1 MAVTKIVA
9 RKYRID
15 TGINYVLNGDKTE
28 EKLLTAFQYCT
39 PDNAYGRMM
48 RTKKHYGKTDGVQCY
63 HIIQSF
69 KPGEISPE
77 LALNIAKEFAA
88 EHIGGYEAVI
98 GVHVDKD
105 HIHSHIVFNS
115 VERESGKKYHSN
127 AKSYY
132 QQIRRISDRLCAE
145 HGLSVILTGDRTH
158 AISYYEWLREKR
170 GLSTYRSMLEDDLK
184 IAIEDANDYG
194 HFLVIMEGMGY
205 EVKHGNRLSFRIRGQ
220 DHFMVPGRRNPLFTE
235 EGIRKAIRG
244 NLEAIEAGLK
254 PAYTPRQVYV
264 PYTKRPK
271 LKGFMALYAHYLYLL
286 GKIEK
291 REYPPRITP
300 HLKAEVMK
308 FDKYKAQFKL
318 LREHNIQTPE
328 EMDRYVK
335 TCEERIAAH
344 IKSRTI
350 LNVWKKKRK
359 TLYDALADAEALKPV
374 VKLYAE
380 GMTGIEDEFA
390 RYMDAEAILEQS
402 GIPRDMLV
410 KEKAETYQALADINR
425 EIRELRT
432 NISLCRDIRHNTP
445 QMEKDIK
452 IVDPI
457 REREVKKQDER
468 SK

>member
-1 MAVTKIVA
+1 MAVTKILARHARLDVA
-9 RKYRID
+9 IQYA
-15 TGINYVLNGDKTE
+15 LNGDKTQE
-28 EKLLTAFQYCT
+28 QVFTAHMNCVEGYEYLQ
-39 PDNAYGRMM
+39 MKS
-48 RTKKHYGKTDGVQCY
+48 TKRDFNKEDGVQSY
-63 HIIQSF
+63 HIVQSF
-69 KPGEISPE
+69 VPSEISPE
-77 LALNIAKEFAA
+77 LALDIAKEFVS
-88 EHIGGYEAVI
+88 EHLPGYEAVI

-115 VERESGKKYHSN
+115 VCAADGSKYHSN
-127 AKSYY
+127 KKSYY

-145 HGLSVILTGDRTH
+145 HGLSVVMRGE
-158 AISYYEWLREKR
+158 ASKSMSYIEWLREKR
-170 GLSTYRSMLEDDLK
+170 GQPTYRSMLEGDLRM
-184 IAIEDANDYG
+184 AIEDANDYG

-220 DHFMVPGRRNPLFTE
+220 EHFMVPGRRNPLFTE

-254 PAYTPRQVYV
+254 PAFAQRQVFTPYV
-264 PYTKRPK
+264 KRPK

-350 LNVWKKKRK
+350 LNVRKKKRK
-359 TLYDALADAEALKPV
+359 KLYDALADAEALKPA

-390 RYMDAEAILEQS
+390 RYMDAEAILEKS
-402 GIPRDMLV
+402 GIPKDTLV

>member
-1 MAVTKIVA
+1 MAVTKILA
-9 RKYRID
+9 RNVRVD
-15 TGINYVLNGDKTE
+15 VGINYVLNGDKTE
-28 EKLLTAFQYCT
+28 ERLLTSFQYCT
-39 PDNAYGRMM
+39 PGNAYKRMM
-48 RTKKHYGKTDGVQCY
+48 DTKNHFEKTNGVQFY
-63 HIIQSF
+63 HIIQSYQ
-69 KPGEISPE
+69 PNEISPE
-77 LALNIAKEFAA
+77 IALSIAQQFAN
-88 EHIGGYEAVI
+88 EYLNGYEAVI

-115 VERESGKKYHSN
+115 VERETGKKYHSN

-145 HGLSVILTGDRTH
+145 HGLSVILTGDRSR

-170 GLSTYRSMLEDDLK
+170 GLPTYRSMLEDDLK

-194 HFLVIMEGMGY
+194 HFLVLMENMGY
-205 EVKHGNRLSFRIRGQ
+205 EVKHGSRLSFRIRGQ
-220 DHFMVPGRRNPLFTE
+220 EHFMAPGRRNPLFTE

-254 PAYTPRQVYV
+254 PAFAQRQVFTSYV
-264 PYTKRPK
+264 KRPK

-350 LNVWKKKRK
+350 LNVRKKKRK
-359 TLYDALADAEALKPV
+359 TLYDALADAEALKPA

-380 GMTGIEDEFA
+380 GMTGIEEEFA
-390 RYMDAEAILEQS
+390 RYMDAEAILDKS
-402 GIPRDMLV
+402 GIPRDELTR
-410 KEKAETYQALADINR
+410 EKAETYQALADINR

-432 NISLCRDIRHNTP
+432 NISLCRDIRYNTP